1 MHNSIL
7 EGKRRNETG
16 KTEGE
21 EKGKRGRRGGKG
33 AREMREGMGGSRRKG
48 KRGRERMGRDRKEM
62 NTQTADSTQVAT
74 TYTCLMITLRFDTII
89 GTQAVTQV
97 PNLND

>member
-33 AREMREGMGGSRRKG
+33 ARELREGVGGSRRKG
-48 KRGRERMGRDRKEM
+48 KRGRERMGRDRKGDGMGE
-62 NTQTADSTQVAT
+62 NEH
-74 TYTCLMITLRFDTII
+74 
-89 GTQAVTQV
+89 
-97 PNLND
+97 PNCRLYSSCHYLHLPHDHIEV